1 MQLQPVGLLSSEEQ
15 QLSLEKVCGPWDEAL
30 KPSAPVVL
38 VLGTSAE
45 VGKTTSA
52 AAIIRALKAEGREV
66 GATKFSGTGRMRDIR
81 ALADIGA
88 LPWLDFPDV
97 GLATTYTSPERFIPA
112 IYTLFNLV
120 NSGRPEVI
128 VAEAG
133 GDPIEANVSTFLADK
148 NLMEHVRTAV
158 IVAGDVMGMMG
169 PIDYLHK
176 FAPDLAIVL
185 AQPKGRNPTT
195 TRERVQSLLPGLAL
209 FDSMNPAEV
218 SNVVQLI
225 KTKL

>member
-1 MQLQPVGLLSSEEQ
+1 M
-15 QLSLEKVCGPWDEAL
+15 

-97 GLATTYTSPERFIPA
+97 GLATTYT
-112 IYTLFNLV
+112 FNLV

-169 PIDYLHK
+169 TIDYLHK